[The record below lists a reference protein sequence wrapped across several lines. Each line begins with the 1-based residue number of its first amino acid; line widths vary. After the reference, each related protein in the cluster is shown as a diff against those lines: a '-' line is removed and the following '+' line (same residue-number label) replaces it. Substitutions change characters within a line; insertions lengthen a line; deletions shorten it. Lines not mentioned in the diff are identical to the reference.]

1 MKTEKGYGRGWV
13 LIIYAFLA
21 YFVSSAVGSS
31 MNAASGILA
40 ELRGWNA
47 TMLTSLIS
55 LGAVANIA
63 AGLVFGRLAVRYS
76 AKKLSIICCV
86 AVSYTHLD
94 VYKRQAIRWSLS
106 AHPVHWRCQRR
117 KGLAAASW

>member
-1 MKTEKGYGRGWV
+1 MKSSAGLVNRKGEERRYENRKWDMAGGWV

-63 AGLVFGRLAVRYS
+63 AGAGIRPSGSAV
-76 AKKLSIICCV
+76 LC
-86 AVSYTHLD
+86 
-94 VYKRQAIRWSLS
+94 
-106 AHPVHWRCQRR
+106 
-117 KGLAAASW
+117 

>member
-63 AGLVFGRLAVRYS
+63 AGLVFGRLAPSSR
-76 AKKLSIICCV
+76 
-86 AVSYTHLD
+86 
-94 VYKRQAIRWSLS
+94 
-106 AHPVHWRCQRR
+106 
-117 KGLAAASW
+117 

>member
-55 LGAVANIA
+55 L
-63 AGLVFGRLAVRYS
+63 
-76 AKKLSIICCV
+76 
-86 AVSYTHLD
+86 
-94 VYKRQAIRWSLS
+94 
-106 AHPVHWRCQRR
+106 
-117 KGLAAASW
+117 